1 MRIVLGSGK
10 GLRRSPFVPLTPDLP
25 DGDKWSKTIQETT
38 DSAPAGGPRTSTF
51 CNPLRHNAMQNNL
64 VRGPLKKVGT
74 TNNRFL

>member
-38 DSAPAGGPRTSTF
+38 DSAPAGGAYFGR
-51 CNPLRHNAMQNNL
+51 
-64 VRGPLKKVGT
+64 
-74 TNNRFL
+74 

>member
-51 CNPLRHNAMQNNL
+51 CNPLRHNAMRNNL
-64 VRGPLKKVGT
+64 VRGPHFFEGT